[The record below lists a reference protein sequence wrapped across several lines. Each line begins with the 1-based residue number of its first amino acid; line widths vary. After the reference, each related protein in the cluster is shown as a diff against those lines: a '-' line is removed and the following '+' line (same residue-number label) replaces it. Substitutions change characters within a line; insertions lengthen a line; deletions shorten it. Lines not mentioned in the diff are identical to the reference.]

1 MSITSRILS
10 RPIAVRAAVLVACA
24 SVVASAA
31 YRWSDDLVEGIAHAQ
46 TAPQTSTDML
56 TGFDADAMATF
67 VADTTSCPAIP
78 ASGLSG
84 LFKERFYFLSEIGCE
99 NLPCFL
105 AKVKNSVHANA
116 TLIVDEQCTV
126 HQPIQIPARFT
137 LAGVGPAGQGV
148 LAFED
153 LPDHAPA
160 LSVESV
166 LPSGVSENVI
176 RDLWIVRASGGTWN
190 TGINVSGGNI
200 VRLENVRVSG
210 FAVGLFGKSAYS
222 VVVEGS
228 TFYGNAFNVMIHR
241 DANHWRFRDNT
252 LGLATFYSVKVFG
265 PSDGPG
271 TWNNDHLFSGNRFEG
286 SLVGAM
292 MLGSYATIV
301 ENNRFESN
309 GYNGV
314 YITGSA
320 TETRVHSNV
329 FSTDVVNDQGQ
340 GTRCDLNIPNSA
352 CPDN

>member
-1 MSITSRILS
+1 MSTTFRIFT

-46 TAPQTSTDML
+46 TAPPTNAQML
-56 TGFDADAMATF
+56 AGFDADAMSTF
-67 VADTTSCPAIP
+67 VDDITSCPGIP
-78 ASGLSG
+78 PGGLSG
-84 LFKERFYFLSEIGCE
+84 LFKDRFYFLSEIGCE

-105 AKVKNSVHANA
+105 KEVKNSEHANA
-116 TLIVDEQCTV
+116 TLIVDEECDV
-126 HQPIQIPARFT
+126 YEPIQIPARFT

-148 LAFED
+148 LAFWN

-160 LSVESV
+160 LSVEPV

-176 RDLWIVRASGGTWN
+176 RDLWIVRGSGGTWN
-190 TGINVSGGNI
+190 SGINVSGGNI

-210 FAVGLFGKSAYS
+210 FAVGLFGKDAYS
-222 VVVEGS
+222 VLVDKS
-228 TFYGNAFNVMIHR
+228 TFYGNAFNMMLHR
-241 DANHWRFRDNT
+241 GANHWRVRDST

-271 TWNNDHLFSGNRFEG
+271 AWNNDHLFSGNRFEG

-292 MLGSYATIV
+292 MLGSYATMV

-329 FSTDVVNDQGQ
+329 FSSDVVNNQSL
-340 GTRCDLNIPNSA
+340 GTRCGFNIPNSA